1 MQHISISK
9 LSTFWNAF
17 STTYACIYKVTH
29 FVWAV
34 QIECIPHKCKL
45 ELAAGVVSP
54 PHHHQRH
61 HPDYRHHYTFRNC
74 RENVDGFTYI
84 SLGLPCS
91 DNHIMAISDEEHGMA
106 TSLIFRLFYIPLHI
120 LLYPRLSRS
129 PLTLKCIACL

>member
-54 PHHHQRH
+54 PLIIINVIIQIIVIITHFGIAERMWMDLH
-61 HPDYRHHYTFRNC
+61 TFLWAC
-74 RENVDGFTYI
+74 
-84 SLGLPCS
+84 
-91 DNHIMAISDEEHGMA
+91 HAA
-106 TSLIFRLFYIPLHI
+106 TI
-120 LLYPRLSRS
+120 
-129 PLTLKCIACL
+129 T